1 MAALHACL
9 RLLNRL
15 RPLVAAGGGLLLC
28 YRLGARFG
36 QPGLIATPARY
47 RQRQQLLAARREAV
61 DLAADWAILH
71 ARLTEPDGNPLAR
84 LTDARRIAGRWHA
97 CSAYVE
103 AACAALADAANAV
116 VAHPDIEAARAAAGP
131 HLGTAALYLEAL
143 AGLP

>member
-1 MAALHACL
+1 MDALTPYL

-15 RPLVAAGGGLLLC
+15 RPLVAAAGGLLLC

-61 DLAADWAILH
+61 ALAADWEILH
-71 ARLTEPDGNPLAR
+71 AGLTDAGTNALAR
-84 LTDARRIAGRWHA
+84 LADARRIAGRWHA

-103 AACAALADAANAV
+103 AACAALRNAADAV
-116 VAHPDIEAARAAAGP
+116 VAHPDLEAARAAAGP